1 MQAIIQEFETL
12 IEQFPPAILAL
23 SPTEMENK
31 PASDKWSKK
40 EIIGHLIDS
49 AITNYL
55 RFIKA
60 QFQEN
65 PHLFYEQVAYCQSA
79 NYQET
84 ELIQLVE
91 LWRALNKQL
100 LFLFQTVLQKNA
112 QNRICNNQTLAYLME
127 DYVKHFKHHHKQ
139 IFE

>member
-12 IEQFPPAILAL
+12 IEQFPLAILAL
-23 SPTEMENK
+23 SPTEMESK
-31 PASDKWSKK
+31 TTPDKWSKK
-40 EIIGHLIDS
+40 EIVGHLIDS
-49 AITNYL
+49 AVTNYL

-65 PHLFYEQVAYCQSA
+65 PQLFYEQVEYCQSA

-91 LWRALNKQL
+91 LWSALNKQL
-100 LFLFQTVLQKNA
+100 LFLFQIILQKNV
-112 QNRICNNQTLAYLME
+112 QNRVCNNQTLAYLME
-127 DYVKHFKHHHKQ
+127 DYVKHFKHHQKQ